1 MGIRDDKP
9 TITTRSYKVGQHAD
23 GTTNVIAFPINKP
36 TIKRTAIE
44 GQLDNIQKFLRYQF
58 KCIKEQMEELSNMQR
73 ECAKTEDSY
82 DELLVEYAARVG
94 VTNVNKRYMDYSK
107 RVEPVITDD
116 GMELR
121 FKDDE

>member
-9 TITTRSYKVGQHAD
+9 TIETRSYKVGQK
-23 GTTNVIAFPINKP
+23 GNVIAFPLNKP

-58 KCIKEQMEELSNMQR
+58 KCIKEQMTELSNMQR

-82 DELLVEYAARVG
+82 DELLMEYSQRVG
-94 VTNVNKRYMDYSK
+94 VTNVDKKYMDYSK